1 MKISTIGTAC
11 LFLYSAIHEVVDA
24 ASDDAS
30 VGTGVGSPDSRQ
42 IWWDLLEDNEKASLT
57 SIYEQSWFQNEID
70 EETRIAYAYTAQQV
84 YDFLESG
91 ADSDD
96 TDHYIGFAPLLVR
109 ASFHGSGTYTHA
121 TGTGGSNGGTIFNHA
136 ELADEENGCIGVAS
150 NELFSIFH
158 GSSLVPL
165 ADTMVIAG
173 VVALDFMNVSFL
185 QEVLDSYN
193 LSSCGMISHL
203 SNDVPTMQ

>member
-1 MKISTIGTAC
+1 MKIFGTIGIATLC
-11 LFLYSAIHEVVDA
+11 LHSVVMNGVVVDA
-24 ASDDAS
+24 ASS

-42 IWWDLLEDNEKASLT
+42 IWWDLLDDDEKSSLT
-57 SIYEQSWFQNEID
+57 SLYDPSWFQNDID
-70 EETRIAYAYTAQQV
+70 EKTRIAYAYTAQQV

-91 ADSDD
+91 ADSDE

-173 VVALDFMNVSFL
+173 VVALDFMNVSVGLLARRFL
-185 QEVLDSYN
+185 DW
-193 LSSCGMISHL
+193 
-203 SNDVPTMQ
+203 NDVFLLVD